1 MRPPL
6 TPPDRDAPRMR
17 RVLGR
22 AMPHFLVAALFSLA
36 INLLYLTS
44 PIYMLQVYDRVLA
57 SGSEATLIALT
68 LVAAFAFLALGLLDA
83 ARALVLNRAGI
94 RIDEVATRA
103 LYPAVFERPSAAGA
117 TQRAQAFRD
126 LDTVREFM
134 AGNGLTALFDLPWLP
149 VYLAII
155 FVLHPLLGIVTSA
168 GALVLLA
175 LAGLNELLIRRSTGL
190 AVESTIRNH
199 AALESGLRN
208 VETIRAMGMLGGLTA
223 VWRRG
228 RGRQIGLQAIAR
240 DRGAWIQS
248 SIKLVRLMLQS
259 LVLGAG
265 AWLVIEQQVTIGVM
279 FAGTILA
286 TRALAPVEQAVGV
299 WRALI
304 ATRLAYRRLD
314 RVLEA
319 SGAPGGDATALPT
332 PQGAVSVEGL
342 ILAAPGGDKPILKGV
357 SFQVRPGEVVGI
369 VGPSGSGKSTLARL
383 LVGAIRPSAGA
394 VRLDGADVYTWDR
407 ADFGRHVGY
416 LPQEVDLFPGSVRD
430 NIARFGPATDEDVVE
445 AARRADV
452 HELILRLP
460 KGYDTPLGEDGFRLS
475 VGQRQ
480 RVALARAFLGEP
492 RLVVLDEPNTGL
504 DSEGEVALARSIQ
517 RLKRAGRTVILVAHW
532 PRLIKLADT
541 LLVLRGGAVDA
552 YGPAE
557 EIRARYLAGAAGAQ
571 AAQAQG
577 GQLVP
582 ARAAGAADG

>member
-1 MRPPL
+1 MSH
-6 TPPDRDAPRMR
+6 RDAPRMR

-22 AMPHFLVAALFSLA
+22 AMPHFLVAAFFSLA

-44 PIYMLQVYDRVLA
+44 PLYMLQVYDRVLA
-57 SGSEATLIALT
+57 SGSEATLVALT
-68 LVAAFAFLALGLLDA
+68 LVAGLAFLALGLLDA
-83 ARALVLNRAGI
+83 ARAQVLNRAGI
-94 RIDEVATRA
+94 RIDEVATRL
-103 LYPAVFERPSAAGA
+103 LYPAVFERPAGPH
-117 TQRAQAFRD
+117 TGQRGQAFRD
-126 LDTVREFM
+126 LDMVREFV
-134 AGNGLTALFDLPWLP
+134 AGNGLAALFDLPWLP
-149 VYLAII
+149 VYLAIL
-155 FVLHPLLGIVTSA
+155 FVLHPVLGLIATA
-168 GALVLLA
+168 GALLLLA
-175 LAGLNELLIRRSTGL
+175 LAGLNELLIRRSTGE

-199 AALESGLRN
+199 GAMESGLRN
-208 VETIRAMGMLGGLTA
+208 VDTIRAMGMLDGLTA

-240 DRGAWIQS
+240 NRGAWIQS
-248 SIKLVRLMLQS
+248 VIKIVRLMLQS
-259 LVLGAG
+259 LMLGAG
-265 AWLVIEQQVTIGVM
+265 AWLVIEQQMTAGAM

-304 ATRLAYRRLD
+304 SARLAYRRLD

-319 SGAPGGDATALPT
+319 SGAPAGEATALPT
-332 PQGAVSVEGL
+332 PQGTVSVDGL
-342 ILAAPGGDKPILKGV
+342 VLAVPGGDKPILKGL
-357 SFQVRPGEVVGI
+357 SFQVKAGDVVGV
-369 VGPSGSGKSTLARL
+369 VGQSGSGKSTLARL

-416 LPQEVDLFPGSVRD
+416 LPQEVELFPGSVRD

-445 AARRADV
+445 AAKRADV

-460 KGYDTPLGEDGFRLS
+460 KGYDTMLGEDGFKLS

-504 DSEGEVALARSIQ
+504 DAEGEVALARSIQ

-532 PRLIKLADT
+532 PRLMKLADT
-541 LLVLRGGAVDA
+541 LLVLRNGTVEA

-557 EIRARYLAGAAGAQ
+557 EIRARYLAGANGAPAPQ
-571 AAQAQG
+571 GQG
-577 GQLVP
+577 GQVVP
-582 ARAAGAADG
+582 ARSVGAADA

>member
-1 MRPPL
+1 MRAPAPP
-6 TPPDRDAPRMR
+6 PHRDAPRMR
-17 RVLGR
+17 RVTGR
-22 AMPHFLVAALFSLA
+22 ATPHFLVAAFFSLA

-44 PIYMLQVYDRVLA
+44 PLYMLQVYDRVLA

-68 LVAAFAFLALGLLDA
+68 LVAALAFLALGLLDA
-83 ARALVLNRAGI
+83 ARAQVLNRAGI
-94 RIDEVATRA
+94 RIDEAATA
-103 LYPAVFERPSAAGA
+103 FLYPAVFERPAAPHGG
-117 TQRAQAFRD
+117 QRAQAFRD
-126 LDTVREFM
+126 LDTVREFI
-134 AGNGLTALFDLPWLP
+134 AGNGLAALFDLPWLP
-149 VYLAII
+149 VYLAIL
-155 FVLHPLLGIVTSA
+155 FVLHPVLGIVASA
-168 GALVLLA
+168 GALLLLA
-175 LAGLNELLIRRSTGL
+175 LAGLNEILIRRTTAEG
-190 AVESTIRNH
+190 VETAIRNH
-199 AALESGLRN
+199 AAMEAGLRN
-208 VETIRAMGMLGGLTA
+208 VDTIRAMGMLGGLVA

-240 DRGAWIQS
+240 NRGAWIQS
-248 SIKLVRLMLQS
+248 VIKIVRLMLQS
-259 LVLGAG
+259 FMLGAG
-265 AWLVIEQQVTIGVM
+265 AWLVLEQQMTVGAM

-319 SGAPGGDATALPT
+319 SGAPAGEATALPT

-357 SFQVRPGEVVGI
+357 SFQVKAGDTVGI

-383 LVGAIRPSAGA
+383 LVGAIRPTAGA
-394 VRLDGADVYTWDR
+394 VRLDGADVFAWDR

-430 NIARFGPATDEDVVE
+430 NIARFGGASDAEVVE

-460 KGYDTPLGEDGFRLS
+460 KGYDTELGEDGFKLS

-504 DSEGEVALARSIQ
+504 DAEGEAALSRSIQ

-532 PRLIKLADT
+532 PRLMKLADT
-541 LLVLRGGAVDA
+541 LLVIRNGLVEA
-552 YGPAE
+552 YGPTE

-571 AAQAQG
+571 AAQTQGAQV
-577 GQLVP
+577 VP
-582 ARAAGAADG
+582 ARSVGAADA